1 MSNDIIA
8 TLVQIAEHLQLT
20 APLMFFDCETT
31 GVNPERDRIVEISA
45 VRVSPAGSVVG
56 FGTHRINPGIP
67 IPAEA
72 AAVHGISDADV
83 RDAATFGQLAGML
96 ATWFNGC
103 DLAGY
108 NVGRFDR
115 RIVAAEFMR
124 AGFPTEAQKLLDARV
139 VDVQTIFFKH
149 EPRDLSAALKFFC
162 GESHD
167 GAHGSAADVVAAV
180 KVFAAQLARYDGL
193 PKTVEGLAAFCDPRD
208 PSWLDRDGKIAW
220 KAGQACIN
228 FGKNQ
233 GVPLRMLVTRDRSFL
248 DWLLRSE
255 FAEDTKAIVRSAL
268 RGQYPT
274 PPAAAGA
281 A

>member
-8 TLVQIAEHLQLT
+8 TLVQIAERLRLT
-20 APLMFFDCETT
+20 APLTFFDTETT
-31 GVNPERDRIVEISA
+31 GVNPDRDRIVEISA

-56 FGTHRINPGIP
+56 FGTHRIHPGIP

-72 AAVHGISDADV
+72 SAVHGITDADV
-83 RDAATFGQLAGML
+83 RDAATFGQLASTL
-96 ATWFNGC
+96 RAWFEGT

-108 NVGRFDR
+108 NAARFDR
-115 RIVAAEFMR
+115 RILAAEFMR
-124 AGFPTEAQKLLDARV
+124 AGMEETAQCVLDARV

-149 EPRDLSAALKFFC
+149 EPRDLSAALRFFC

-180 KVFAAQLARYDGL
+180 KVFAAQLDRYDL
-193 PKTVEGLAAFCDPRD
+193 PKTVDGLVAFCDPRD
-208 PSWLDRDGKIAW
+208 PSWLDREGKIAW
-220 KAGQACIN
+220 RGGEACIN

-248 DWLLRSE
+248 DWLLRSD
-255 FAEDTKAIVRSAL
+255 FAEDTKALVRAAL
-268 RGQYPT
+268 KGQYPT